1 MVASQHIAH
10 PRPPTQGHQENSS
23 RSIGTLAFAAICDR
37 RHRDGCVHLTG
48 TLHGRTCVQSELDQA
63 IYLERYRSHL
73 GVETTRLIKIVRGR
87 RYQPEE
93 VHSKGARAPRPM
105 EQRARKQQRGDN
117 NRTTRADDKRGKTG
131 GEQENGTR
139 RGDTNPEAPFS
150 RLASTCVRSPVPATW
165 ERSVRRSVDRCH

>member
-105 EQRARKQQRGDN
+105 EQRAGKQQREEN
-117 NRTTRADDKRGKTG
+117 NKTTRADKRGKTG
-131 GEQENGTR
+131 SEQKNGTR
-139 RGDTNPEAPFS
+139 RGDTHTQRHPTHVPH
-150 RLASTCVRSPVPATW
+150 LSTCDERSPVPAT
-165 ERSVRRSVDRCH
+165 